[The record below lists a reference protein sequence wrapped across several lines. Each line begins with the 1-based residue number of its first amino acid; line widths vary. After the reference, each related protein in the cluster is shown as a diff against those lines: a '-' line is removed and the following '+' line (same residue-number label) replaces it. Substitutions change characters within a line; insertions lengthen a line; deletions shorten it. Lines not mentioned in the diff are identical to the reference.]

1 MRKHIRHSLTYNTSM
16 IVCSSRHRRC
26 FVLNDLWARVV
37 QIAVAVDES
46 KQSFVNSK
54 KVSSE
59 FDFLNDR
66 RLQRVPG
73 ESRRN
78 DRRPR
83 KQFCHAIISTKKKNF
98 GDSWNYIITTLCGQ
112 Q

>member
-1 MRKHIRHSLTYNTSM
+1 MRKQIRHSFTYNTSM

-66 RLQRVPG
+66 LLQRVPG
-73 ESRRN
+73 EPRR
-78 DRRPR
+78 DYGRPR
-83 KQFCHAIISTKKKNF
+83 NEFCHAIISTKKENCC
-98 GDSWNYIITTLCGQ
+98 DSWNYIITTLCGQ